1 MNNKKKELLDKYGRY
16 LRYKAGY
23 YSKRGL
29 DYDDVYNQG
38 WLFLLE
44 ACQEI
49 FKMSHEETIKRI
61 NSGLR
66 TYYNKERREKHI
78 LYGFN
83 ADDFVERYFRKPEFA
98 GTEYING
105 ILSIRLQT
113 KRDSESL

>member
-1 MNNKKKELLDKYGRY
+1 MDNKKEKEISDKYGKY
-16 LRYKAGY
+16 LQYKADY

-49 FKMSHEETIKRI
+49 FKMSHKEIITRI
-61 NSGLR
+61 SNGLR
-66 TYYNKERREKHI
+66 TYYNQEKKERHI
-78 LYGFN
+78 FYGFN

-105 ILSIRLQT
+105 ILSMRLQS
-113 KRDSESL
+113 KRDS

>member
-1 MNNKKKELLDKYGRY
+1 MDSKKEKELFDKYGKY
-16 LRYKAGY
+16 LRYKADY

-38 WLFLLE
+38 CLILLE

-49 FKMSHEETIKRI
+49 FKISHEEITKKI
-61 NSGLR
+61 NSGLCN
-66 TYYNKERREKHI
+66 YYNREKKERNI
-78 LYGFN
+78 SYGFN

-105 ILSIRLQT
+105 ILSIRLQS
-113 KRDSESL
+113 KRNS